1 MGTHVGAVPLTVW
14 LGTRHKQTHTS
25 LKCGNRGIY
34 SHAICSS
41 ACSFDEMFYFS
52 LCIYKLYSQKQATQC
67 MQTKAACKPWLHANH
82 GWPTLIPYDVR
93 IISDG
98 LNRAENTQIWW
109 GWVKIGEKWSTNEKL
124 GLIFWGKVQDGI
136 RSMPLYRCFQRANFD
151 TPHGHHE
158 FRMQFWPTR
167 TDSHAVSHFKE
178 LCCKGGSLGASIAS
192 CWREPSVCCCIIFRC
207 LRLPSRS
214 CSLQGLV
221 S

>member
-1 MGTHVGAVPLTVW
+1 
-14 LGTRHKQTHTS
+14 
-25 LKCGNRGIY
+25 
-34 SHAICSS
+34 
-41 ACSFDEMFYFS
+41 
-52 LCIYKLYSQKQATQC
+52 

-98 LNRAENTQIWW
+98 LKQAKNTPIWW
-109 GWVKIGEKWSTNEKL
+109 GWVKMGEKWSTNEKL

-178 LCCKGGSLGASIAS
+178 LWVDIWHMHFGQFLGGFKAQSAPSCIIAP
-192 CWREPSVCCCIIFRC
+192 PSVTQTSIKTFPERIKFTFSSHKNNLICMKQCKK
-207 LRLPSRS
+207 L
-214 CSLQGLV
+214 
-221 S
+221 